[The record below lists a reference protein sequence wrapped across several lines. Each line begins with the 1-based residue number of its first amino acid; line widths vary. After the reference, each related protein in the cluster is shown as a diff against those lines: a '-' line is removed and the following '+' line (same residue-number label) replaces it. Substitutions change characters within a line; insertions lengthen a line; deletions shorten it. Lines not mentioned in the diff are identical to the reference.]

1 VFVALR
7 LAFSTVNDA
16 LGVQPDAALRTT
28 LPSAILDAVTTG
40 RPIQQETSP

>member
-16 LGVQPDAALRTT
+16 LGVPPDAALRS
-28 LPSAILDAVTTG
+28 SAPDTVLDTVTFG
-40 RPIQQETSP
+40 RAIADE